1 MLCNGDVTESLSATA
16 VRFVVFAKPLRTMQ
30 TSRCFSLANVFN
42 VVRNVQWFVCQ
53 FLLIS
58 DGNRCSTDSTWMP
71 EEDSDGRTGGLK
83 RLDEWTGAAI
93 RRANDNYYCR
103 RNGRI
108 SNSVAADTANPIVA
122 TKK

>member
-1 MLCNGDVTESLSATA
+1 
-16 VRFVVFAKPLRTMQ
+16 
-30 TSRCFSLANVFN
+30 
-42 VVRNVQWFVCQ
+42 
-53 FLLIS
+53 
-58 DGNRCSTDSTWMP
+58 MP

-108 SNSVAADTANPIVA
+108 SNSVAADTGEPHRCHQEMIDRREPAIVA
-122 TKK
+122 GADTPSLHYAPCHKGYGNAIPTASVRKS